1 MQPVKLTMSAIEDG
15 ARSVRPLIN
24 VKTIGGVRSFH
35 QRHLCGGMTPEVR
48 QTGLGDKQI
57 EDYVTIEF
65 FWVSFVS
72 LRMLIG
78 EA

>member
-1 MQPVKLTMSAIEDG
+1 
-15 ARSVRPLIN
+15 
-24 VKTIGGVRSFH
+24 
-35 QRHLCGGMTPEVR
+35 MTPEVR
-48 QTGLGDKQI
+48 QTGLGDKQM

-72 LRMLIG
+72 LRILIG